1 MNPSGSGSP
10 GPSSRIAGGAL
21 LTALIWV
28 CLLASG
34 FLPVG
39 RLFLLMLASF
49 VLVAA
54 ARELGKGG
62 AFLVYLA
69 SSLLALIRPG
79 LITAAQFALLFGLLP
94 LLTVWLRRLGR
105 PWVERLI
112 VHVSMTFFSLAI
124 LWLFGLEAFVV
135 RGDRWTER
143 TIVFFVV
150 LALQFFL
157 LVYYY
162 ALAQFEQFYRIRI
175 EPWIH
180 RRGS

>member
-1 MNPSGSGSP
+1 
-10 GPSSRIAGGAL
+10 
-21 LTALIWV
+21 
-28 CLLASG
+28 
-34 FLPVG
+34 
-39 RLFLLMLASF
+39 
-49 VLVAA
+49 
-54 ARELGKGG
+54 
-62 AFLVYLA
+62 
-69 SSLLALIRPG
+69 
-79 LITAAQFALLFGLLP
+79 
-94 LLTVWLRRLGR
+94 
-105 PWVERLI
+105 
-112 VHVSMTFFSLAI
+112 MTFFSLAI